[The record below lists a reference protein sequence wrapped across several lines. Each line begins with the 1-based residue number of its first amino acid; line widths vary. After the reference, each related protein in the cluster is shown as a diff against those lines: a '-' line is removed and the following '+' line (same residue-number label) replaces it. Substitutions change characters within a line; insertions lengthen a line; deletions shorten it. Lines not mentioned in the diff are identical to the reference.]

1 MSPFLPTLFTVA
13 MVEIGGATAQFSS
26 SLVAGNVPKRVI
38 LRALGM
44 ISAGVMV
51 LAAIGAASI
60 SSVDDIIPRIKTLL
74 LGMALIWASIGQ
86 FRVLKPVAAVEGDN
100 PNVIALR
107 GYARL
112 ALSGSAGFLA
122 FVWGIIGGS
131 SADAVIEAAL
141 GGWIGIMI
149 ANGPQIFLTRRQI
162 RKLHISWLRIVAGT
176 LLALAGFIY
185 ALNALKLI
193 G

>member
-26 SLVAGNVPKRVI
+26 SLVAGKVAERTI
-38 LRALGM
+38 LRALGLVT
-44 ISAGVMV
+44 AGVMA
-51 LAAIGAASI
+51 LAAIGAASV
-60 SSVDDIIPRIKTLL
+60 SAVEDIIPQVKTLL

-112 ALSGSAGFLA
+112 AISGSAGFLA
-122 FVWGIIGGS
+122 FVWGVIGGS

-141 GGWIGIMI
+141 GGWIGIII
-149 ANGPQIFLTRRQI
+149 ANVPPIFLTRRQI
-162 RKLHISWLRIVAGT
+162 RKLHISWLRIIAGT

-185 ALNALKLI
+185 ALSALKLI